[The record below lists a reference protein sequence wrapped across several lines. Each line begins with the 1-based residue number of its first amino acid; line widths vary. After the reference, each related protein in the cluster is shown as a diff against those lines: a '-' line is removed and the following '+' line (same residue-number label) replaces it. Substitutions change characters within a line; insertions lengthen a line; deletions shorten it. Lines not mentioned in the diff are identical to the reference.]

1 MSFLWASLLILAV
14 FAFWFANLL
23 GLPGNWLIVAATALY
38 AWLIPEGSRAAIGWP
53 TVGVATGLAVLGEI
67 AELAAS
73 AAGVKKLGGSWFGAI
88 LALVGSVAGAIMGVF
103 IGIPVPIVGSLLAA
117 LLFGGLGA
125 LAGAVVGET
134 LRGQSIEKTLRIG
147 QAAFWGRLIGT
158 LAKVLIGAI
167 MVGVVVV
174 AMVFG

>member
-1 MSFLWASLLILAV
+1 MV
-14 FAFWFANLL
+14 

-53 TVGVATGLAVLGEI
+53 TVGVVAGLALVGEV

-88 LALVGSVAGAIMGVF
+88 LALVGSMAGAITGVF
-103 IGIPVPIVGSLLAA
+103 VGIPVPVIGSLLAA

-125 LAGAVVGET
+125 LVGAVVGET
-134 LRGQSIEKTLRIG
+134 LRGQSAETSLRIG
-147 QAAFWGRLIGT
+147 HAAFWGRLVGT

-167 MVGVVVV
+167 MVGVVVAV
-174 AMVFG
+174 MILG